1 MSEYILQMKDIE
13 KVFPGVVALDKVSL
27 NIRPGK
33 IHALMGENGA
43 GKSTLM
49 KTLFGIYLKDGG
61 TITYLG
67 EEVNFTNAKDGIDA
81 GISMIHQELHP
92 IRMMTIGENIFLG
105 RYPRTKLGFIDHKKM
120 YEDTEKLLK
129 EVGLNEDPRTYLKD
143 LTVSQ
148 MQSIEIAKAISQ
160 DSKIIIMDEPT
171 SSITEAE
178 ANILF
183 GIIDELKKRNIAV
196 IYISHKMDEI
206 LRISDEVT
214 ILRDGQYV
222 GTWDAKELTTE
233 KIIANMVGRELDG
246 MYPDKTNVVQD
257 EVVLKVENMTSSN
270 PLSFKDASF
279 DLHKGEILGIGG
291 LVGAQRTELIEAIY
305 GMRTKV
311 SGNMYLNGEEIQIN
325 RPKDAINKGIALLTE
340 DRRGNGIFGVLSV
353 EDNVAIASINQFVKK
368 NGLLDEAGIRKVV
381 AESIDQLDIK
391 TPSGKSKI
399 RNLSGGNQ
407 QKVIISR
414 WLANSPDILILDE
427 PTRGID
433 VGAKYQIYEIINEL
447 AANGKSII
455 MISSEL
461 PELLGVSDRIIVMC
475 EGRVSGELKA
485 SETNQEEIMDL
496 ATRFM

>member
-1 MSEYILQMKDIE
+1 MSEYILEMKDITKE
-13 KVFPGVVALDKVSL
+13 FPGVVALDKVKFDL
-27 NIRPGK
+27 RPAT

-49 KTLFGIYLKDGG
+49 KTLFGIYKKDGG
-61 TITYLG
+61 KIFYQG
-67 EEVNFTNAKDGIDA
+67 EEVNFNNAKDGIDA
-81 GISMIHQELHP
+81 GIAMIHQELHP
-92 IRMMTIGENIFLG
+92 IRKMTIGENIFLG
-105 RYPRTKLGFIDHKKM
+105 RYPLTKYGFIDHKKM
-120 YEDTEKLLK
+120 YKDTQVLLD
-129 EVGLNEDPRTYLKD
+129 EVGLNQKPETYLDK

-148 MQSIEIAKAISQ
+148 MQSVEIAKAISQ
-160 DSKIIIMDEPT
+160 NAKIIIMDEPT
-171 SSITEAE
+171 SSITETE
-178 ANILF
+178 ANVLF
-183 GIIDELKKRNIAV
+183 EIIAKLKKRGIAI

-222 GTWDAKELTTE
+222 GTWDAKDLTTD
-233 KIIANMVGRELDG
+233 KIITNMVGRKLEG
-246 MYPDKTNVVQD
+246 MYPAKSNVVSD
-257 EVVLKVENMTSSN
+257 EVILSVKDMTSTN
-270 PLSFKDASF
+270 PLSFKNASF
-279 DLHKGEILGIGG
+279 DLHRGEILGIGG

-305 GMRTKV
+305 GMRSTV
-311 SGNMYLNGEEIQIN
+311 SGSIHLEGEEIKIGQ
-325 RPKDAINKGIALLTE
+325 PKDAIRKGIALLTE
-340 DRRGNGIFGVLSV
+340 DRRSNGIFGVLSV
-353 EDNVAIASINQFVKK
+353 EDNVAIASIDQFIKK
-368 NGLLDEAGIRKVV
+368 NKLIDEKGIKKVV
-381 AESIDQLDIK
+381 DESIEQLDIK
-391 TPSGKSKI
+391 TPSSKAKI

-414 WLANSPDILILDE
+414 WLANGPDILILDE

-475 EGRVSGELKA
+475 EGRVSGEVMAKDT
-485 SETNQEEIMDL
+485 SQEEIMDL